1 MDGSERPSKQEAFLT
16 LLSEGWVSLHL
27 DARRPGVVVPAPFS
41 SQAHL
46 VLQYGRSMPVP
57 IPDLEVTAA
66 GVSSTL
72 SFSRVPHRTYVPWSA
87 VYVVACTNG
96 CGVLYREDVPREL
109 CFFTQGDGGCFPQ
122 AMSRV
127 GGGAELLPVDEPWL
141 RSVPPAAEENEAEIE
156 SDGMLMRAPARRRR
170 RPQLRVVK

>member
-41 SQAHL
+41 LQAHL

-66 GVSSTL
+66 GVSCTL

-109 CFFTQGDGGCFPQ
+109 CFFGQGDDGRLSQPRAC
-122 AMSRV
+122 S
-127 GGGAELLPVDEPWL
+127 GAEAVPMDEPWL
-141 RSVPPAAEENEAEIE
+141 RSVPLAAEEDEMEIE
-156 SDGMLMRAPARRRR
+156 SDGMLVRAPARRRR

>member
-16 LLSEGWVSLHL
+16 LLSEGWVALHL

-41 SQAHL
+41 SQAQL
-46 VLQYGRSMPVP
+46 VLQYGCSMPIP

-66 GVSSTL
+66 GVSATL

-87 VYVVACTNG
+87 VFAVTCTNG
-96 CGVLYREDVPREL
+96 CGAIYREDAPREL
-109 CFFTQGDGGCFPQ
+109 CFFRQGHDGGLPPLV
-122 AMSRV
+122 ARMNE
-127 GGGAELLPVDEPWL
+127 GAQTLPVDEPWL
-141 RSVPPAAEENEAEIE
+141 HSVPLVDEDTEAEIE
-156 SDGMLMRAPARRRR
+156 SDGMLMRAPTRRRR